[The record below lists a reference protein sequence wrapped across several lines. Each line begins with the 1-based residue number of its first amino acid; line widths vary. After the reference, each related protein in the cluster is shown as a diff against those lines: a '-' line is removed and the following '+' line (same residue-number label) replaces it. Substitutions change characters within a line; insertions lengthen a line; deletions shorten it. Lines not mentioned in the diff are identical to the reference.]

1 MLSYKVNP
9 TLCAS
14 KQLSRAVA
22 PLLHQS
28 TLASPGIRVA
38 TLVSIQQHGTTR
50 YFSTTPVTHLR
61 DFFPVKETENIRQTL
76 PSWPHHGYTE
86 QEMLDVVPAHRE
98 PQTVGDWAAWK
109 FMRFCRWGMDFF
121 TGMEKEQAVDKKNPT
136 IAVNSIKPLTE
147 SQWMI
152 RFIFLESI
160 AGVPGMVAGMLR
172 HLHSIRRLKRDNGW
186 IETLLEESY
195 NERMHLLTFMKMC
208 EPGLSTLH
216 NADLPSTNTARSL
229 YEVNA
234 HWGSGGIL
242 QRPLHILS
250 HFPQDHA
257 QVCWLPRRRG
267 CSHVHD
273 VYQADRGRP
282 PAEMVRSEFYG
293 SRSRCQVLAN
303 A

>member
-1 MLSYKVNP
+1 MLSPRVNT
-9 TLCAS
+9 TLCAPGN
-14 KQLSRAVA
+14 LSRAVA
-22 PLLHQS
+22 PLLRQC
-28 TLASPGIRVA
+28 TLTSHGFHVA
-38 TLVSIQQHGTTR
+38 TVAAVQQHGTMR
-50 YFSTTPVTHLR
+50 HFSTTPVAHLR

-76 PSWPHHGYTE
+76 PAWPHHGYTE

-98 PQTVGDWAAWK
+98 PQTLGDWAAWK

-208 EPGLSTLH
+208 EPGLS
-216 NADLPSTNTARSL
+216 
-229 YEVNA
+229 
-234 HWGSGGIL
+234 
-242 QRPLHILS
+242 S
-250 HFPQDHA
+250 HGTRAFL
-257 QVCWLPRRRG
+257 C
-267 CSHVHD
+267 
-273 VYQADRGRP
+273 
-282 PAEMVRSEFYG
+282 
-293 SRSRCQVLAN
+293 
-303 A
+303 